1 MRRRGIEIIADGKR
15 LEVCWLGPGPEQ
27 APTLVFLHEGLGCV
41 GLWKDF
47 PERLVAA
54 TGCGALVYSRAG
66 YGGSDPVD
74 LPRPLTYM
82 HHEAQVV
89 LPQVL
94 DAAGIQRAIMVGHS
108 DGGSIAL
115 IHAGSVD
122 DPRVGALVLMAPHV
136 FNEDVCVAAIEQAR
150 HAYEQGDLRTG
161 LAKYHGDNVDVAFR
175 GWNDA
180 WLDPG
185 FLDWNLES
193 FLPGVQAPVLLI
205 QGVQDEYG
213 TAAQIQAIERQVSG
227 PVQTLW
233 PEPCGHAAHRDQP
246 QAVIS
251 AATQFLAHWVNPG
264 PPPKAASESTL
275 RGAF

>member
-1 MRRRGIEIIADGKR
+1 MKRRGSEIIAGGKR
-15 LEVCWLGPGPEQ
+15 LEACWLGPGPDE
-27 APTLVFLHEGLGCV
+27 ASTLVFLHEGLGCV

-47 PERLVAA
+47 PERLAAA

-94 DAAGIQRAIMVGHS
+94 DAAGIRRAIMVGHS

-115 IHAGSVD
+115 IHAGSVG
-122 DPRVGALVLMAPHV
+122 DPRVSALVLMAPHV
-136 FNEDVCVAAIEQAR
+136 FNEDVCVTAIEQAR
-150 HAYEQGDLRTG
+150 KAYEQGNLRAG

-175 GWNDA
+175 GWNEA

-185 FLDWNLES
+185 FLEWNLES
-193 FLPGVQAPVLLI
+193 FLPGVQVPVLLI
-205 QGVQDEYG
+205 QGVQDQYG
-213 TAAQIQAIERQVSG
+213 TAAQVEAIERQVSG

-233 PEPCGHAAHRDQP
+233 PEPCGHAAYRDQP
-246 QAVIS
+246 RAVID
-251 AATQFLAHWVNPG
+251 ATRRFLAASAGPG
-264 PPPKAASESTL
+264 PNAPGRDTT
-275 RGAF
+275 